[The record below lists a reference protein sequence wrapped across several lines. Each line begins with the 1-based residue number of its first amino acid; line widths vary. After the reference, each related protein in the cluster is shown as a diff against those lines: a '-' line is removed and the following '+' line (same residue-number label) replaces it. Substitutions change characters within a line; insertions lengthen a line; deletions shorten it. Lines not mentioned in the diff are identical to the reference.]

1 MKKILIASCVV
12 LALTGCANKG
22 TSVDRDAQ
30 ITQTWSVQQLYTS
43 AQDELNGKNYE
54 RAVKL
59 YDILQSRYPN
69 GRYAQQAQLDKAYA
83 YYRDAEPDKAMAVLD
98 NFEKK
103 YPKHENL
110 DYVFYLRGLI
120 AFNEDTSFVNKLASQ
135 DWADRDQKANRE
147 AYGYFNT
154 LVTRWPDSKY
164 AADSAERMSKL
175 VVAFAG
181 NEMAIARYY
190 LKRGAFV
197 AAVNRAQNVV
207 QHYQN
212 TPFTEEA
219 LAIMSASYAK
229 LGQTQLSQDTQRV
242 LQTNFPES
250 QYKEGWK
257 SDDIPWWRY
266 WK

>member
-1 MKKILIASCVV
+1 MKKYLIVGCVA
-12 LALTGCANKG
+12 LALSACASKG
-22 TSVDRDAQ
+22 TSVDKDAQ
-30 ITQTWSVQQLYTS
+30 ITQSWTVQKLYTE
-43 AQDELNGKNYE
+43 AQDELNGKNYN

-59 YDILQSRYPN
+59 YDILQSRFPN

-83 YYRDAEPDKAMAVLD
+83 YYRDAEPDKAMAELD

-103 YPKHENL
+103 YPKHDNL
-110 DYVFYLRGLI
+110 DYVYYLRGLI
-120 AFNEDTSFVNKLASQ
+120 AFNEDTSFTNKLASQ

-154 LVTRWPDSKY
+154 VVTRWPDSKY
-164 AADSAERMSKL
+164 AADASERMGKL

-190 LKRGAFV
+190 LNRGAYV

-219 LAIMSASYAK
+219 LAMMSTAYAK
-229 LGQTQLSQDTQRV
+229 LGQTQLSEDTHRV
-242 LQTNFPES
+242 LQSNFPQS
-250 QYKEGWK
+250 KYLNGWK
-257 SDDIPWWRY
+257 SDEIPWWRY

>member
-1 MKKILIASCVV
+1 MKKILIASCVA

-22 TSVDRDAQ
+22 TSVDKDAQ
-30 ITQTWSVQQLYTS
+30 ITQTWSVQQLYQE
-43 AQDELNGKNYE
+43 AQDDLNGKNYN

-59 YDILQSRYPN
+59 YDILQSRFPN

-83 YYRDAEPDKAMAVLD
+83 YYRDAEPEKALAQLD

-110 DYVFYLRGLI
+110 DYAYYLRGLI
-120 AFNEDTSFVNKLASQ
+120 AFNEDTSFVTKLASQ

-164 AADSAERMSKL
+164 APDARERMSKL

-190 LKRGAFV
+190 MKRGAFV
-197 AAVNRAQNVV
+197 AAVNRAQNVI
-207 QHYQN
+207 QFYQN

-219 LAIMSASYAK
+219 LAIMASSYER
-229 LGQTQLSQDTQRV
+229 LGQTQLSQDTKRV
-242 LQTNFPES
+242 LQSNFPES
-250 QYKEGWK
+250 KYLDGWET
-257 SDDIPWWRY
+257 DEIPWWRY

>member
-1 MKKILIASCVV
+1 MKKILIASCVALV
-12 LALTGCANKG
+12 LTGCANKG
-22 TSVDRDAQ
+22 TSVDKDAQ
-30 ITQTWSVQQLYTS
+30 ITQSWTVQQLYTE
-43 AQDELNGKNYE
+43 AQDDLNGKNYT

-59 YDILQSRYPN
+59 YDILQSRFPN

-83 YYRDAEPDKAMAVLD
+83 HYRDAEPAKALAELD
-98 NFEKK
+98 SFEKK

-110 DYVFYLRGLI
+110 DYVFYLRGLV
-120 AFNEDTSFVNKLASQ
+120 AFNEDTSFVTKLASQ

-154 LVTRWPDSKY
+154 LITRWPDSKY
-164 AADSAERMSKL
+164 APDARERMSKL

-190 LKRGAFV
+190 LNRGAYV
-197 AAVNRAQNVV
+197 AASNRAQNVV

-219 LAIMSASYAK
+219 LAILVTSYDK

-242 LQTNFPES
+242 LLTNFPES
-250 QYKEGWK
+250 QFAEGWK
-257 SDDIPWWRY
+257 GNDIPWWRY